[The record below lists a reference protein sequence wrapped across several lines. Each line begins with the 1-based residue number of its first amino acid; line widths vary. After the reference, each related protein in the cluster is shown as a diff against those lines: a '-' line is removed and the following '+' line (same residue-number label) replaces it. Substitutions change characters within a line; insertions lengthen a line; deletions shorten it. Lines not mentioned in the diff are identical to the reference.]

1 MMAILRLNDGKHFLN
16 HPSEAKIEKLYGSIN
31 QEGIL
36 VFHIDEVLTVK
47 KHFEPLYANHLQ
59 FIGRVIEAQKA

>member
-16 HPSEAKIEKLYGSIN
+16 QPAEVNVDKVFGSIN

-36 VFHIDEVLTVK
+36 VFYSNEVLTIR

-59 FIGRVIEAQKA
+59 FIGRVIEA